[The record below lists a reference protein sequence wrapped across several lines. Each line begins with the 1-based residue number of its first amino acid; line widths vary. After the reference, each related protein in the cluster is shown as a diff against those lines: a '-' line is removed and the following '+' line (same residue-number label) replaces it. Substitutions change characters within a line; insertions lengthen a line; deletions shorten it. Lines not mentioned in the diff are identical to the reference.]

1 MVSVAIPAL
10 AVSPGFHASALGQDY
25 RFPVLAQAQDRRF
38 PDVGI
43 TQSVQGLQIPAAA
56 GLRVMERSA
65 FYRANKRSSSSA
77 ATSSSV
83 CCFCFQLLF
92 TFTGVH
98 RHSRL
103 LLCKILWFFLSVN
116 QVFGLFVQAGDGTT
130 SLTDV
135 HVFLILLNVTD

>member
-56 GLRVMERSA
+56 GLRVMEQFA
-65 FYRANKRSSSSA
+65 FYRANKRLSSSA

-103 LLCKILWFFLSVN
+103 LFCKIFCFLCR
-116 QVFGLFVQAGDGTT
+116 
-130 SLTDV
+130 
-135 HVFLILLNVTD
+135 LIRFSGCLCRRRWHGVSDRCACVSNLAKCY